1 MPAYFPRCFVEEL
14 AQRPRAARLEEMTRF
29 MERLGLRAPSEQT
42 FGVMA
47 ATLLAVRGDDAPF
60 ESGRAYELF
69 LHVKCFWRKGAPARP
84 KPTQWVQRLPEDL
97 HAFQRDY
104 GATFTDVFDKMQAAD
119 ITDADFAAE
128 ADGGSRSA
136 WAPQHPAGRQQQLQ
150 EAAAAMLQQAL
161 LGLQGIQPA
170 QPVVEIL
177 PRRKPGGLAGRV
189 RDVMGRAA
197 LADASEAE
205 MDARPVARPLAAALS
220 GGAEPDTRSA
230 EPPRAEVAAAHAGMQ
245 VDGSSRCAS
254 DNEQGRAAMDV
265 VSQL

>member
-1 MPAYFPRCFVEEL
+1 MLCAAAVLLFFLARAPRGLCRSGVAPVAHFSAYSLQDYSAMPAYFPRCFVEEL

-60 ESGRAYELF
+60 ESGRANELF

-104 GATFTDVFDKMQAAD
+104 GVTFTDVFDKMQAAD

-128 ADGGSRSA
+128 VRSVTARVPMRRTNSALALGGQADGGNRSA
-136 WAPQHPAGRQQQLQ
+136 WAG
-150 EAAAAMLQQAL
+150 
-161 LGLQGIQPA
+161 
-170 QPVVEIL
+170 
-177 PRRKPGGLAGRV
+177 
-189 RDVMGRAA
+189 
-197 LADASEAE
+197 ASA
-205 MDARPVARPLAAALS
+205 
-220 GGAEPDTRSA
+220 
-230 EPPRAEVAAAHAGMQ
+230 
-245 VDGSSRCAS
+245 
-254 DNEQGRAAMDV
+254 
-265 VSQL
+265 